1 MAAQFDESNIQMMAG
16 LTIRKT
22 EMPDGEVIVEID
34 DVHADLTYLYY
45 DLTYLNNFIVV
56 PFAEMT
62 DDTYVYDHQGVYDT
76 YKEVITCM
84 DPSITIGGFE

>member
-1 MAAQFDESNIQMMAG
+1 MMGG

-22 EMPDGEVIVEID
+22 EMPDGEVNVEID
-34 DVHADLTYLYY
+34 NVHADLTYLYFNN
-45 DLTYLNNFIVV
+45 TYLNDFAVV

-62 DDTYVYDHQGVYDT
+62 DDTYVYDHEGVYNQ

-84 DPSITIGGFE
+84 DSSIRVGGFE

>member
-1 MAAQFDESNIQMMAG
+1 MMGG

-22 EMPDGEVIVEID
+22 QMPDGEVKIEID
-34 DVHADLTYLYY
+34 DVHADLTYLYFNS
-45 DLTYLNNFIVV
+45 TYLNNFIVV
-56 PFAEMT
+56 RFAEMV
-62 DDTYVYDHQGVYDT
+62 DDTYIADHEGVYNQ